1 MNPPAGGG
9 RRTTQARNGQARQK
23 NGRFARQ
30 EGGDEVTVSGPEL
43 LDRLERQ
50 AMELGGAQER
60 IAELERT
67 LEEAREGGIKAATAL
82 KAERRLRVAA
92 DASLSRMTQER
103 DELSATL
110 AELRGAA
117 AQLEEELRAA
127 NLQAEMLD
135 ERMRTVWA
143 EAQGGDAERG
153 PKRGLRRLGRG
164 DG

>member
-1 MNPPAGGG
+1 MNAP
-9 RRTTQARNGQARQK
+9 ARQK

-30 EGGDEVTVSGPEL
+30 EDAGEVTVSGAEL

-50 AMELGGAQER
+50 AGELGGAQER
-60 IAELERT
+60 LAGLERA
-67 LEEAREGGIKAATAL
+67 LAEAREGGVKAVTAL

-92 DASLSRMTQER
+92 EASLGRMTQER
-103 DELSATL
+103 DELSETL
-110 AELRGAA
+110 AEMHAAA

-143 EAQGGDAERG
+143 EAQEGEAERG
-153 PKRGLRRLGRG
+153 GRRSLRRLVGG

>member
-1 MNPPAGGG
+1 MNAPAGGD
-9 RRTTQARNGQARQK
+9 RRTTQARDGQARQT
-23 NGRFARQ
+23 NGRFARRD
-30 EGGDEVTVSGPEL
+30 GADESTVSGVEL

-50 AMELGGAQER
+50 AAELGAARER

-67 LEEAREGGIKAATAL
+67 LAEAREGGIKAAKAL
-82 KAERRLRVAA
+82 KTERRLRVAA
-92 DASLSRMTQER
+92 EASLARMTQER
-103 DELSATL
+103 DELSEAL
-110 AELRGAA
+110 ANQRAA
-117 AQLEEELRAA
+117 VVQLEEELRAA

-153 PKRGLRRLGRG
+153 QRWRLRRLARS

>member
-1 MNPPAGGG
+1 MNAP
-9 RRTTQARNGQARQK
+9 ARQK

-30 EGGDEVTVSGPEL
+30 EDADEVTVSGAEL

-50 AMELGGAQER
+50 AGELGGAQER
-60 IAELERT
+60 LAELGRV
-67 LEEAREGGIKAATAL
+67 LAEAREGGVKAVTAL

-92 DASLSRMTQER
+92 EASLERRTQER
-103 DELSATL
+103 DELSKTL
-110 AELRGAA
+110 AEMRAAA

-143 EAQGGDAERG
+143 EAQGGEAERG
-153 PKRGLRRLGRG
+153 GRRGLRRLVGG
-164 DG
+164 DA